1 MTQSAST
8 QISPVPRRP
17 ARRRLSRATQLAPTA
32 DGFTAVKLAPFAG
45 GRPIDRID
53 HLEESLECVRAVRRA
68 VGPDVDIMLDCYGLF
83 TATAALDIV
92 DALAGVDLYWLEE
105 PVERDDLEGYLQVKA
120 HCPAQL
126 AGGEVYEFLDGFW
139 PALDRRAFDIAMPDV
154 GVVGGISE
162 LDRVASAAE
171 SRGIRISPH
180 GPFGPL
186 TLAASAQVM
195 ATHPGFLT
203 LEYPWGLNDWR
214 AGLGGAGG
222 AHRRLVLPSAG
233 PAGAGCG
240 TLNREVLAAHRAGC

>member
-126 AGGEVYEFLDGFW
+126 AGGEVHEFLDGI
-139 PALDRRAFDIAMPDV
+139 L
-154 GVVGGISE
+154 
-162 LDRVASAAE
+162 
-171 SRGIRISPH
+171 
-180 GPFGPL
+180 
-186 TLAASAQVM
+186 
-195 ATHPGFLT
+195 
-203 LEYPWGLNDWR
+203 
-214 AGLGGAGG
+214 
-222 AHRRLVLPSAG
+222 
-233 PAGAGCG
+233 AGAGPPG
-240 TLNREVLAAHRAGC
+240 IRHRDAGRGRGRRYFRAGQGRLGGGEPGDSDIRAWALRPGDTGGQRPGDGDPPRISHAGVPMGA